1 MTTPT
6 NDQVNANGKRRAAY
20 KGKPKGG
27 KVVFAPG
34 ANGRSRVTNGKQ
46 LFVET
51 SGVDRSWSRRF
62 ADIIVLHTN
71 DLGGADYVS
80 AAEASIIR
88 RAAAES
94 VELELLEQRFAK
106 NGKGASAEDLDLY
119 ARISNS
125 LRRRVARD
133 ITPDLKDYLAQR
145 ATTEDQADVEIEEA
159 DSRSP

>member
-1 MTTPT
+1 M
-6 NDQVNANGKRRAAY
+6 
-20 KGKPKGG
+20 
-27 KVVFAPG
+27 APQ
-34 ANGRSRVTNGKQ
+34 ASKYNRSRVTNGQ
-46 LFVET
+46 LFV
-51 SGVDRSWSRRF
+51 DRSIHQQRGWARRF

-71 DLGGADYVS
+71 DLGGVDYVS
-80 AAEASIIR
+80 AAESSIIR

-125 LRRRVARD
+125 LRRHLEALGLKRVARD

-145 ATTEDQADVEIEEA
+145 ATTEDQADVEIDEA
-159 DSRSP
+159 DNLTP